1 MKSRFEAITQRRTAL
16 IKEIGIARVG
26 MALTVQSLRKE
37 LALASLGLMVS
48 QLIGRRRWLRI
59 ASLVA
64 LAVSVGGPLLA
75 HFFPA
80 RR

>member
-1 MKSRFEAITQRRTAL
+1 MRSRGDAPQLVEEIGLERIRVAITL
-16 IKEIGIARVG
+16 
-26 MALTVQSLRKE
+26 QSLRKE
-37 LALASLGLMVS
+37 MAIASLGLMVS
-48 QLIGRRRWLRI
+48 QFIGRKRWLRI

-64 LAVSVGGPLLA
+64 LAVSLGRPLLA